1 MPDPHGFDDSS
12 VKNLGRGV
20 AAYFAGL
27 YPLAS
32 LDLIDRLRGLIEH
45 YGSGRRAAAAVGV
58 SASTLRRWARGTIP
72 KAASRQKA
80 DRAYL
85 NIHLDLNNYRPAN
98 TFEARMA
105 SAFSAGQGVT
115 ALGRLAE
122 HIMTRENKVP
132 TITTFPRV
140 PQFTTGMTTMWAPE
154 CTVSDGDNREQFPF
168 NVGTY

>member
-1 MPDPHGFDDSS
+1 MPDPPGFDDAS

-20 AAYFAGL
+20 AAHFAGL

-58 SASTLRRWARGTIP
+58 SASTLRRWARGTTP
-72 KAASRQKA
+72 KPESRRKA

-85 NIHLDLNNYRPAN
+85 NIHLDLHHFNPAN

-105 SAFSAGQGVT
+105 SAFSAGQG
-115 ALGRLAE
+115 
-122 HIMTRENKVP
+122 
-132 TITTFPRV
+132 
-140 PQFTTGMTTMWAPE
+140 
-154 CTVSDGDNREQFPF
+154 
-168 NVGTY
+168 